1 MKEKGGIFLFSI
13 CIDHFRFSFR
23 HTVCGS
29 MTKLGSVPDLWKAGP
44 AYEVAAFFNGLK
56 IGSTE
61 GALSTTYYY
70 L

>member
-44 AYEVAAFFNGLK
+44 ANADAAFSNRLK

-61 GALSTTYYY
+61 GAARTTY
-70 L
+70 